1 MTRIRRLA
9 LPAAACAALA
19 LLLWA
24 VYGAGNVGYDTYYA
38 LLWGD
43 QLSEGTLPTYEAP
56 RSPTPHPLSNLVGLA
71 LVPFGG
77 GADEAMV
84 AITLV
89 SFGALAVAA
98 FALGRALVSWPV
110 GVVFAA
116 VLLTRPLLVEQA
128 LSTSIDIPF
137 LALVV
142 AAAAV
147 EVRRSGSWPAVLAL
161 LGVAGLLR
169 PEAWGVSAAYLVY
182 AWRMVPPGDRARMA
196 GLAAAAPVIWV
207 ASDLVVTGD
216 PRWSF
221 DQARATAERTGAP
234 GGITETIAWA
244 GRAMKGVLHPAF
256 AAGGALGVVLA
267 VRFFGRRAL
276 VPLALL
282 SLGAASFLMI
292 GFAGLP
298 LLTRYFF
305 LGGTMLALFFAV
317 AVAGWTGLPPGD
329 RDRRLWMAG
338 AAVLA
343 GVVVA
348 TLPYEYES
356 VDGRLREANR
366 RGDAQTDLERL
377 VGQPAARAAIGSCSP
392 LYSRVF
398 RARPQL
404 LFLRRDDPD
413 VEIVARRS
421 LAPTRG
427 LLLRYVDEREPAAAP
442 GFRNLAASRSW
453 SLLTACRSTTM
464 PRR

>member
-1 MTRIRRLA
+1 MTRISRIT

-19 LLLWA
+19 LLAWA
-24 VYGAGNVGYDTYYA
+24 AYGAGNVGYDTYYA

-71 LVPFGG
+71 LVPFGD
-77 GADEAMV
+77 GADDAMT
-84 AITLV
+84 AITLL

-147 EVRRSGSWPAVLAL
+147 EVRRRGSWPAVLAL

-169 PEAWGVSAAYLVY
+169 PEAWGVSVAYLIY
-182 AWRMVPPGDRARMA
+182 AWRIVPPRDRARMA

-207 ASDLVVTGD
+207 VSDLVITGD

-244 GRAMKGVLHPAF
+244 GRALKGVLHPVF
-256 AAGGALGVVLA
+256 AVGGALGVLLA
-267 VRFFGRRAL
+267 VRFYGRRAL

-282 SLGAASFLMI
+282 ALGAASFLLI

-317 AVAGWTGLPPGD
+317 ALAGWTGLPAGD
-329 RDRRLWMAG
+329 RDRRLWMVG

-343 GVVVA
+343 VVVVA
-348 TLPYEYES
+348 TLRHEYES

-377 VGQPAARAAIGSCSP
+377 VDQPVAQAAIRSCPP
-392 LYSRVF
+392 LSSRVF

-404 LFLRRDDPD
+404 LFLRRDEPA

-427 LLLRYVDEREPAAAP
+427 LLLRYVDEREPAAAT
-442 GFRNLAASRSW
+442 GFHNLAASRSW
-453 SLLTACRSTTM
+453 SLLSTCRSTTM
-464 PRR
+464 PPP